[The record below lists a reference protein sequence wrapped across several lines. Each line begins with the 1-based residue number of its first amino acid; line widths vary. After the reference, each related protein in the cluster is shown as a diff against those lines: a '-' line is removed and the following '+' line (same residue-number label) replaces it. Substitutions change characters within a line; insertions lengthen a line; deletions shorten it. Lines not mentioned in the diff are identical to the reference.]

1 MQTHRISPMRGSVG
15 NRAAALAAAIAL
27 AAGPLG
33 AAEEATNPRIDVLRI
48 ETRGPDVFLRF
59 HLTGALNPELAKK
72 IEAGLETAIRY
83 EVRLYRRY
91 RSWFDTYLDTRR
103 YRVAATYD
111 PVTREYVVEETL
123 DKKPLKRTTTRDF
136 AEVQRMLVSREGLL
150 AFRVTS
156 DMPRH
161 NLYCSMRARFDA
173 GFLFAFIPVDG
184 KTDWKKS
191 QAFDVLEP
199 SGRVDSDRA
208 PKAP

>member
-1 MQTHRISPMRGSVG
+1 MPRRSVFG
-15 NRAAALAAAIAL
+15 VVTFAAALAVAAAAL
-27 AAGPLG
+27 LD
-33 AAEEATNPRIDVLRI
+33 AAEAPKPHIDLLRI

-59 HLTGALNPELAKK
+59 HLTGALNPELGKK

-83 EVRLYRRY
+83 EIRLYRRY
-91 RSWFDTYLDTRR
+91 RYWFDTYLDTRR

-136 AEVQRMLVSREGLL
+136 GEVQRMLVSRDGLL
-150 AFRVTS
+150 AFRVAD
-156 DMPRH
+156 DMPRR
-161 NLYCSMRARFDA
+161 NLYCSMQARFDA

-191 QAFDVLEP
+191 SVFDVPDRL
-199 SGRVDSDRA
+199 SRVDSDRA
-208 PKAP
+208 PKTP

>member
-1 MQTHRISPMRGSVG
+1 VFGVVTF
-15 NRAAALAAAIAL
+15 AAALAVAAAAL
-27 AAGPLG
+27 LD
-33 AAEEATNPRIDVLRI
+33 AAEAPKPHIDLLRI

-59 HLTGALNPELAKK
+59 HLTGALNPELGKK

-83 EVRLYRRY
+83 EIRLYRRY
-91 RSWFDTYLDTRR
+91 RYWFDTYLDTRR

-136 AEVQRMLVSREGLL
+136 GEVQRMLVSRDGLL
-150 AFRVTS
+150 AFRVAD
-156 DMPRH
+156 DMPRR
-161 NLYCSMRARFDA
+161 NLYCSMQARFDA

-191 QAFDVLEP
+191 SVFDVPDRL
-199 SGRVDSDRA
+199 SRVDSDRA
-208 PKAP
+208 PKTP

>member
-1 MQTHRISPMRGSVG
+1 MAPMPRRSVFG
-15 NRAAALAAAIAL
+15 VVTFAAALAVAAAAL
-27 AAGPLG
+27 LD
-33 AAEEATNPRIDVLRI
+33 AAEAPKPHIDLLRI

-59 HLTGALNPELAKK
+59 HLTGALNPELGKK

-83 EVRLYRRY
+83 EIRLYRRY
-91 RSWFDTYLDTRR
+91 RYWFDTYLDTRR

-136 AEVQRMLVSREGLL
+136 GEVQRMLVSRDGLL
-150 AFRVTS
+150 AFRVAD
-156 DMPRH
+156 DMPRR
-161 NLYCSMRARFDA
+161 NLYCSMQARFDA

-191 QAFDVLEP
+191 SVFDVPDRL
-199 SGRVDSDRA
+199 SRVDSDRA
-208 PKAP
+208 PKTP

>member
-1 MQTHRISPMRGSVG
+1 MMGRVALS
-15 NRAAALAAAIAL
+15 AALAAAL
-27 AAGPLG
+27 SAAAAPPLP
-33 AAEEATNPRIDVLRI
+33 ADEASNPRIDVLRI
-48 ETRGPDVFLRF
+48 ETRGRDVFLRF

-91 RSWFDTYLDTRR
+91 RYWVDTYLDARR

-150 AFRVTS
+150 TFRVAD
-156 DMPRH
+156 DMPRR

-191 QAFDVLEP
+191 QVFDVPEL
-199 SGRVDSDRA
+199 SRVDPDRA
-208 PKAP
+208 PKTP

>member
-1 MQTHRISPMRGSVG
+1 MAPMRACLLLVS
-15 NRAAALAAAIAL
+15 ALAAVAPPEL
-27 AAGPLG
+27 PAADEPK
-33 AAEEATNPRIDVLRI
+33 PRVDVLRI
-48 ETRGPDVFLRF
+48 ETRGPDVFLKF

-91 RSWFDTYLDTRR
+91 RYWFDTYLETRR

-150 AFRVTS
+150 AFRVTE
-156 DMPRH
+156 DMPGK
-161 NLYCSMRARFDA
+161 NLYCAMQARFDA

-191 QAFDVLEP
+191 SAFDIPEA
-199 SGRVDSDRA
+199 SRRVDSDRA

>member
-1 MQTHRISPMRGSVG
+1 MRG
-15 NRAAALAAAIAL
+15 RAAIATALAAALAAA
-27 AAGPLG
+27 AAPPLP
-33 AAEEATNPRIDVLRI
+33 ADDAPNPRIDVLRI

-83 EVRLYRRY
+83 EVRLTRRY
-91 RSWFDTYLDTRR
+91 RYWFDTYLDARK

-150 AFRVTS
+150 AFRVAD

-161 NLYCSMRARFDA
+161 NLYCAMRARFDA
-173 GFLFAFIPVDG
+173 GFFFAFIPVDS

-191 QAFDVLEP
+191 QVFDVPEP
-199 SGRVDSDRA
+199 SRVDSDRA

>member
-1 MQTHRISPMRGSVG
+1 MRARLFLV
-15 NRAAALAAAIAL
+15 AALVCPLAPGAPAPLEAADAPI
-27 AAGPLG
+27 
-33 AAEEATNPRIDVLRI
+33 PRIDVLRI
-48 ETRGPDVFLRF
+48 ETRGPDVFLKF

-91 RSWFDTYLDTRR
+91 RYWFDTYFETRK

-111 PVTREYVVEETL
+111 PVTREYVVDETL
-123 DKKPLKRTTTRDF
+123 DRKPLKRTTTRDF

-150 AFRVTS
+150 AFRVAQ
-156 DMPRH
+156 DMPGK
-161 NLYCSMRARFDA
+161 NLYCAMQARFDA

-191 QAFDVLEP
+191 SAFDIPEA
-199 SGRVDSDRA
+199 SRRVDSDRA